1 MKYLVSNSRYLVL
14 IGVFAS
20 LVTAVLA
27 FVWGAYK
34 TVMMAVHMYEAM
46 AGDAQV
52 VRVELIA
59 IMDVFLIATALYIF
73 GVGLYLLFIGKVDL
87 PGCLAIDS
95 LHDLKIIL
103 SRVVLMV
110 MAVTFL
116 EHLVSWK
123 SGSETLMLAGA
134 IAVVMAALI
143 AYGWLAQ
150 ERKQTDGGPCD
161 AGQDPASTGG

>member
-20 LVTAVLA
+20 LATAVLA

-34 TVMMAVHMYEAM
+34 TVMMAYHMYEAM
-46 AGDAQV
+46 AGDAPI

-73 GVGLYLLFIGKVDL
+73 GVGLYVLFIGKLEL

-123 SGSETLMLAGA
+123 SASETLMFAGA
-134 IAVVMAALI
+134 ITIVMAALI
-143 AYGWLAQ
+143 AYGRFAVD
-150 ERKQTDGGPCD
+150 RKPPNGETCG
-161 AGQDPASTGG
+161 AGQAPPPTEK